1 MLINEPVGF
10 KVSNPDQKII
20 RQTRSFD
27 TVPMMAAMEIKKPNH
42 GFTLVELMIA
52 IVIIGIL
59 MAIAIP
65 AVNRAIIAGRQTA
78 IRLEINALEQAVEQ
92 YMQKFGDYPPDGSS
106 QDVVIRHMRRRYP
119 RISEPDVSLLTALTS
134 IRGTSTPSTVAMDRA
149 EALVFFLGGF
159 SDDALHPL
167 TGEGGPLELIPG
179 NPATSADIAHYQYN
193 ATRDNSL
200 FDFDPARLTYGRATD
215 ASPLLSTDESVWTTA
230 ALLAQAGGVDV
241 LPVYLS
247 GGAEPAPIVYFDS
260 RTYGLVAPG
269 VYNRFLHPT
278 LGGIRPYKTGRD
290 IKPPSGSTYGT
301 AAEAFAAVPF
311 HNPKTFQIISPG
323 LDGKYGSL
331 IEAGGAP
338 VHYITETGT
347 PVYPNASAANAAGLA
362 AVSGGYGPR
371 FQEGG
376 TEVDGHLDNITNFSS
391 STLGDDL
398 Q

>member
-1 MLINEPVGF
+1 
-10 KVSNPDQKII
+10 
-20 RQTRSFD
+20 
-27 TVPMMAAMEIKKPNH
+27 MMAAMGIKTPKH

-65 AVNRAIIAGRQTA
+65 AVNRTIVAAKQTK

-106 QDVVIRHMRRRYP
+106 QDVVIRHMRRRFP
-119 RISEPDVSLLTALTS
+119 RIAEPDVSLLTRLTS
-134 IRGTSTPSTVAMDRA
+134 VRGTTTPSAVAMDRA

-159 SDDALHPL
+159 SDDSLHPL
-167 TGEGGPLELIPG
+167 TGEGGPVALIPG
-179 NPATSADIAHYQYN
+179 RTAGSTNIDDYQYN

-200 FDFDPARLTYGRATD
+200 FDFDPSRLTYARANDT
-215 ASPLLSTDESVWTTA
+215 APLLSVDESVWSGA
-230 ALLAQAGGVDV
+230 DLNEAGGVDV

-269 VYNRFLHPT
+269 VYNGFRHPT
-278 LGGIRPYKTGRD
+278 LGAIRPYKTGRD
-290 IKPPSGSTYGT
+290 IKPPGGATYGSVD
-301 AAEAFAAVPF
+301 AAFAAVPF

-323 LDGKYGSL
+323 LDGLYGTL
-331 IEAGGAP
+331 VGTAGGLP

-347 PVYPNASAANAAGLA
+347 PVFPNDSAANPAGLA
-362 AVSGGYGPR
+362 VTAPGIGPR

-376 TEVDGHLDNITNFSS
+376 TEVNGHLDNITNFSA
-391 STLGDDL
+391 STLEDDL